1 MYRMEIMPDFYDF
14 NSTFWL
20 SLTTMIF
27 GFGGA
32 CLAYG
37 LRSKCSRMKLCYGCI
52 DITRDI
58 DAEVELEET
67 VGQPPITPLLHQ
79 PGIQPIAPGLHQ
91 AGNITPPVN
100 TMTRSA
106 SRGLLAQSQKEFL
119 QTEINKSLLAHSERE
134 LKQTEIAFDKV

>member
-1 MYRMEIMPDFYDF
+1 
-14 NSTFWL
+14 
-20 SLTTMIF
+20 MIF

-67 VGQPPITPLLHQ
+67 VGQPSIVPLLQQ
-79 PGIQPIAPGLHQ
+79 PALLLPGNSGLHPPGNSGLHQ

-100 TMTRSA
+100 TMTRST

-119 QTEINKSLLAHSERE
+119 QTEINKSLLAHSARE
-134 LKQTEIAFDKV
+134 LKQTEVAFDKV